1 MLLATPRAKLPVK
14 YAFLLFLCRLHRWQD
29 LEYFWTTLSL
39 SCGYSLFPISSG
51 VLTLIV
57 QAPVASDSGISA
69 VGIERG
75 TNQPGEKGD
84 VGAPVMSIIPENAKE
99 TRGVEESK

>member
-1 MLLATPRAKLPVK
+1 
-14 YAFLLFLCRLHRWQD
+14 
-29 LEYFWTTLSL
+29 
-39 SCGYSLFPISSG
+39 
-51 VLTLIV
+51 V

-84 VGAPVMSIIPENAKE
+84 VGAPVMSIIPENSKD